1 MTSSAPPNQDQ
12 GDDAVADPP
21 VPGDRSRAAKVLLV
35 EDEQLFRVAMAELLE
50 DAGFDVTVACSG
62 DEAVI
67 LLAEYGR
74 FDALMTDITMPGAI
88 DGVAL
93 AEHAR
98 EIHAG
103 LPVVFVSGLPDNA
116 VRSGEVGQP
125 MAFFPKPYDID
136 ALLAALSRLL
146 GRSGD

>member
-1 MTSSAPPNQDQ
+1 MPGQDS
-12 GDDAVADPP
+12 DDATARGAATATP
-21 VPGDRSRAAKVLLV
+21 RSRAAKVLLV
-35 EDEQLFRVAMAELLE
+35 EDEPLFRMAMAELLE

-67 LLAEYGR
+67 LLAEYDR

-103 LPVVFVSGLPDNA
+103 LPVVFVSGQPGNA
-116 VRSGEVGQP
+116 MRSHEVGQP

-136 ALLAALSRLL
+136 ALLEAL
-146 GRSGD
+146 GRLVPGRP

>member
-1 MTSSAPPNQDQ
+1 MTVNVSPSQE
-12 GDDAVADPP
+12 DDAV
-21 VPGDRSRAAKVLLV
+21 GDHTAAWDNRRATKVLLV
-35 EDEQLFRVAMAELLE
+35 EDEPLFRMAMADLLE

-67 LLAEYGR
+67 LLAENDR

-88 DGVAL
+88 DGVEL

-103 LPVVFVSGLPDNA
+103 LPVVFVSGVPENA
-116 VRSGEVGQP
+116 RRSGEVEQP
-125 MAFFPKPYDID
+125 MAYFPKPFDMD
-136 ALLAALSRLL
+136 ALLAALGRLV
-146 GRSGD
+146 GTA

>member
-1 MTSSAPPNQDQ
+1 MTSSTIPGQDPENAAAC
-12 GDDAVADPP
+12 GSVTADPQ
-21 VPGDRSRAAKVLLV
+21 SRAAKVLLV
-35 EDEQLFRVAMAELLE
+35 EDEPLFRMSMAELLE

-67 LLAEYGR
+67 LLAEYDR

-103 LPVVFVSGLPDNA
+103 LPVVFVSGQPGNA
-116 VRSGEVGQP
+116 TRSHEVGQP

-136 ALLAALSRLL
+136 ALLETLGRLL
-146 GRSGD
+146 PNEP